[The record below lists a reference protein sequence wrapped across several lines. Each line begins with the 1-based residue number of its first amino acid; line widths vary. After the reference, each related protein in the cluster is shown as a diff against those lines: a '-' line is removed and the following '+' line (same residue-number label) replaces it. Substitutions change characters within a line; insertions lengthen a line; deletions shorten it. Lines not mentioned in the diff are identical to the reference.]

1 MRGGEAGQGGARHRQ
16 HGRQVLR
23 LRGQGHQGAANCGQ
37 LLPTIANYCQLY
49 IAVPLQPVL
58 HHLLLLVPRLLPAV
72 AGGRQVRDVLLQ
84 VAGRGA
90 AVSGHRCQQEEVP
103 SVQVAK
109 TITPVKYYLNLFKEI
124 ALLVI
129 C

>member
-1 MRGGEAGQGGARHRQ
+1 M
-16 HGRQVLR
+16 
-23 LRGQGHQGAANCGQ
+23 ANCGQ
-37 LLPTIANYCQLY
+37 LTVNYCQLCV
-49 IAVPLQPVL
+49 AVPLQPVL

-90 AVSGHRCQQEEVP
+90 AVPGHRRQQEEVP
-103 SVQVAK
+103 SLQVPK
-109 TITPVKYYLNLFKEI
+109 TITPVKYYLNLFKET